1 MCVMKNRLLTAR
13 LVGAVMRKVL
23 FVVAVG
29 LVATTAAAQTIGP
42 GGVPLAPGASQPR
55 DFTPGG
61 TGPGGGV
68 APGRAAPR
76 TNIDREGAGGTR
88 LAPGSAGSV
97 GTPTQSTQTVTRP
110 TIRAKKA
117 RMDRKTRRGR
127 GATVK

>member
-1 MCVMKNRLLTAR
+1 
-13 LVGAVMRKVL
+13 MRKVL

-29 LVATTAAAQTIGP
+29 MATSAAAQTTIGP
-42 GGVPLAPGASQPR
+42 GGVPLAPGPSQPR

-61 TGPGGGV
+61 TGAGGGI

-97 GTPTQSTQTVTRP
+97 GTPTQSKQTVTRP
-110 TIRAKKA
+110 TISAKKG
-117 RMDRKTRRGR
+117 RIQRKIRRGR
-127 GATVK
+127 DARIK